1 MLVTIETG
9 KKNSDETTSVA
20 CENTITQ
27 LLRLKQEMEEGYWGS
42 NSGIK
47 ETDKEEKSL

>member
-1 MLVTIETG
+1 MLGTIETG
-9 KKNSDETTSVA
+9 KKTDETTFVA

-27 LLRLKQEMEEGYWGS
+27 LLQLKREMEEGYRGI

-47 ETDKEEKSL
+47 ETDKEARSL